1 MSARTRGAIEGLTVT
16 LDNGHLIAQAPG
28 QANAQLFAESQTKF
42 FFRTSEVEVEF
53 TKDPAGKVTRAV
65 IYQDGEVIKAARM

>member
-1 MSARTRGAIEGLTVT
+1 
-16 LDNGHLIAQAPG
+16 
-28 QANAQLFAESQTKF
+28 
-42 FFRTSEVEVEF
+42 VEVEF